1 MLFPLTGMEKIKEIK
16 KVTIIPTKNMDNPNI
31 HGSLINKKEIA
42 PSIEADIA
50 AMNDEVIANA

>member
-1 MLFPLTGMEKIKEIK
+1 MLFPLTGMERNEEIK

-31 HGSLINKKEIA
+31 QGFLINKKEIA
-42 PSIEADIA
+42 PSTVADIA